1 MVSTTEQL
9 SRERIL
15 ARLEQDLIG
24 PGAADELLDELP
36 TDRYLTGILYPR
48 HSSIEAEEDEE
59 LRGAPGGGP
68 DDGDGGEG
76 DGSVRLSAQMKPS
89 TMGLSFSATATQ
101 GTTCA
106 DITISL
112 ATYEPLHASKDGHLE
127 PGPATRIHDTR
138 WRRHPWQI
146 DLADQTLSPGYRK
159 LELPENAPDGLE
171 VHYQAQLE
179 GEHVMVTLAVVNN
192 SPQGESRADREAAC
206 FFQTGFS
213 VSGARG
219 SQVVPRPFRTRR
231 SDEEGR
237 LSALLYRNVHTHCV
251 GHTCSGAC
259 STIDGTSTVT
269 TAWIP
274 RARVPAMSTRG
285 AEEFRPLTADQDVRP
300 LSAEWL
306 AHASPA
312 ELGAGLQRIHACY
325 ESWIA
330 AQRDR
335 IPSLPE
341 ELKRTAEHQLATCEG
356 ALQRIG
362 SAIGRLSDKDAPDL
376 RECFQLANR
385 AILLARKWSRG
396 EDDLVWRPFQM
407 AFILLALES
416 TADAAHEDREVMDL
430 LWFPTGGGKT
440 EAYLGLIAFLLFHR
454 RLRHERPDDGAGTA
468 AIMRYTLR
476 ALTIQQFQRAAG
488 LTMACEQ
495 LRRESGDARFGQ
507 TPFSI
512 GLWVGGGAT
521 PNTVKDAA
529 SLTDTSN
536 CTHKQLTTCP
546 VCNKRI
552 KWSPN
557 GDLTEMAAR
566 CYNAECLFGRNGNL
580 LPVYTIDEDV
590 YRVLPSLLIG
600 TVDKFA
606 QIARNER
613 TGRLFGV
620 GTRHSPPDLIV
631 QDELHLI
638 SGPLGTIA
646 GLYETAIDHL
656 CSNQGRRPKV
666 LGSTATIR
674 RAEAQIRS
682 LFDRR
687 TCQFPPPGLDHDN
700 SGFAVVDKDA
710 PGRLYVGITTSGR
723 SPKFTLQAVS
733 ASLLQSATS
742 PDVPAK
748 DQASYS
754 TLLVYFNSLREL
766 GGALVL
772 MQDDVHATISAF
784 SKRRGETGR
793 TIGVPEELTSRKS
806 AAEIRDLLQQLE
818 SEKKS
823 PEVLLASNM
832 ISVGVDIQRLALMVV
847 NGQPKTIA
855 EYIQATSR
863 VGRGSTP
870 GLVISVYNSSRTRD
884 RSHYE
889 TFSSWHDG
897 IYRDVEATS
906 VTPFASR
913 AVEKAIHA
921 AFVSIVRHMIPSM
934 RSQPRLSAEARDEA
948 VNLRDVILDRV
959 RTIDAHEEPKVRAA
973 IDGLIQAW
981 LNRDD
986 VDEYWVD
993 HGKKVGLMISAEQY
1007 AAKRA
1012 SGAAIDS
1019 AWPTP
1024 NSMRDVEPTTL
1035 FRLGFPTTTQ
1045 PQDG

>member
-1 MVSTTEQL
+1 VVTTRDQL
-9 SRERIL
+9 SRDTIL
-15 ARLEQDLIG
+15 ARLEGDLIG
-24 PGAADELLDELP
+24 PGADDELIDELP

-48 HSSIEAEEDEE
+48 NSTIEAEEDEE
-59 LRGAPGGGP
+59 LKGAPGGGP

-89 TMGLSFSATATQ
+89 TMGLSFSVSTE
-101 GTTCA
+101 GG
-106 DITISL
+106 ISSIDVSIAL
-112 ATYEPLHASKDGHLE
+112 ATYVPHRKDEEGNLLE
-127 PGPATRIHDTR
+127 GEAKRIHETW
-138 WRRHPWQI
+138 WRRHPWKI
-146 DLADQTLSPGYRK
+146 ALHGQTLSPGYRR
-159 LELPENAPDGLE
+159 LELPEHAPDGLE
-171 VHYQAQLE
+171 IHYQAQLE
-179 GEHVMVTLAVVNN
+179 GAQMMVTLALVN
-192 SPQGESRADREAAC
+192 STPQGESRSDRERAC
-206 FFQTGFS
+206 FFQTGFQ
-213 VSGARG
+213 VTGANG
-219 SQVVPRPFRTRR
+219 SKIVPRPFRTER
-231 SDEEGR
+231 SDDEGR
-237 LSALLYRNVHTHCV
+237 LAALLYRDVQTHAV
-251 GHTCSGAC
+251 GHTCSGC
-259 STIDGTSTVT
+259 WSGSDETSTVS

-274 RARVPAMSTRG
+274 RTRVPAMSPLG
-285 AEEFRPLTADQDVRP
+285 GDEFRPLSDNEDVRP
-300 LSAEWL
+300 LSAKWL
-306 AHASPA
+306 AD
-312 ELGAGLQRIHACY
+312 AG
-325 ESWIA
+325 
-330 AQRDR
+330 
-335 IPSLPE
+335 PE
-341 ELKRTAEHQLATCEG
+341 ELGKGLQKIHDCYGLWIKGQRERIPALPETLQTTAEEQLKTCEG
-356 ALQRIG
+356 VLERIG
-362 SAIGRLSDKDAPDL
+362 SAIEQLTREDATDL
-376 RECFQLANR
+376 RRCFQLANR
-385 AILLARKWSRG
+385 AILLARSWARD
-396 EDDLVWRPFQM
+396 EDDLVWRPFQI

-416 TADAAHEDREVMDL
+416 TADSSHNDREVMDL

-454 RLRHERPDDGAGTA
+454 RLRHDRPDDGAGVA

-476 ALTIQQFQRAAG
+476 ALTIQQFQRATG
-488 LTMACEQ
+488 LVMACEQ
-495 LRRESGDARFGQ
+495 LRRDAGDPRFGQ
-507 TPFSI
+507 TPFSV

-521 PNTVKDAA
+521 PNSVKEAA
-529 SLTDTSN
+529 GLTDGSD
-536 CTHKQLTTCP
+536 CTHKQVLKCP
-546 VCNKRI
+546 VCDKRV

-557 GDLTEMAAR
+557 GDLTQMAAR
-566 CYNAECLFGRNGNL
+566 CYNAECSFGRHDSL
-580 LPVYTIDEDV
+580 LPIYTIDEDV

-606 QIARNER
+606 QVARNER

-656 CSNQGRRPKV
+656 CSNDGRRPKV

-674 RAEAQIRS
+674 RAEDQIHN
-682 LFDRR
+682 LFDRT
-687 TCQFPPPGLDHDN
+687 TCQFPPPGIDHDN
-700 SGFAVVDKDA
+700 SGFAVVDEKA
-710 PGRLYVGITTSGR
+710 PGRLYVGITTTGR

-733 ASLLQSATS
+733 ASLLLSATS
-742 PDVPAK
+742 PEVPPK

-784 SKRRGETGR
+784 SKRRSEDER
-793 TIGVPEELTSRKS
+793 AIGVPEELTSRKS
-806 AAEIRDLLQQLE
+806 ASEIRDLLLQLE
-818 SEKKS
+818 SVKKS

-863 VGRGSTP
+863 VGRGATP
-870 GLVISVYNSSRTRD
+870 GLVISVYNNSRTRD

-921 AFVSIVRHMIPSM
+921 AFVSLVRHMIPSM
-934 RSQPRLSAEARDEA
+934 RSQPRLTAEARDEA
-948 VNLRDVILDRV
+948 VRLRDVILARV
-959 RTIDAHEEPKVRAA
+959 RDIDADEESTVRAA
-973 IDGLIQAW
+973 IDRLIQEW
-981 LNRDD
+981 INRDD
-986 VDEYWVD
+986 LEDYWVD
-993 HGKKVGLMISAEQY
+993 NGKKVGLMISAEQY

-1045 PQDG
+1045 QRDD